1 MAAWTSTTRCAVAA
15 VSKVE
20 NLTHAASPHYVH
32 YHFAHRHATLTTAA
46 GGYKPDARDGCGDR
60 KVRLDASGH

>member
-1 MAAWTSTTRCAVAA
+1 VAA

-46 GGYKPDARDGCGDR
+46 GGYTPDARDGCGDR